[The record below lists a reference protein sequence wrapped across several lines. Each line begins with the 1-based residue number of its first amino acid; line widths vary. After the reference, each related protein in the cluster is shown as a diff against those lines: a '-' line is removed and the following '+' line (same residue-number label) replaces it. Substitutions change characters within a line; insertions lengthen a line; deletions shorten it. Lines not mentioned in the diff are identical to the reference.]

1 MNPAFPTLQGLN
13 QVVRGTINLVIMTKW
28 EDFNMNSQ
36 QNQTADTLI
45 QDTDPLARRVARA
58 RMENR
63 EREISRILSARPRL
77 RRLSTTATRH

>member
-1 MNPAFPTLQGLN
+1 
-13 QVVRGTINLVIMTKW
+13 
-28 EDFNMNSQ
+28 MNSQ

-58 RMENR
+58 RMESR